1 MKTLPADEK
10 INLRYDIS
18 TSLKDLKRIQEDI
31 TQLINEK
38 EKAKIKATIKERGYT
53 K

>member
-1 MKTLPADEK
+1 M

-38 EKAKIKATIKERGYT
+38 EKAMIKARYEGWEKSL